1 MQRGS
6 LFVISGPSGAGKG
19 TICQRLLT
27 DTDIH
32 LSISMTTRQPRQ
44 GEVHGV
50 SYYFAEEAEFL
61 AKVEAGGFLEHA
73 NVFGR
78 YYGTPRDTVLEKLNE
93 GKDVLLEIDVQ
104 GALQVKENLPEA
116 ILIFILPP
124 SLEELKNR
132 IVGRGTETEDA
143 IATRLGKALHEISFL
158 DRYDYYVVNDD
169 LDEAVNEVEA
179 IIRTQSLKVADR
191 AQSLIAQ
198 YKEEK

>member
-6 LFVISGPSGAGKG
+6 LFVLSGPSGAGKG
-19 TICQRLLT
+19 TICQKLLA

-44 GEVHGV
+44 GEVHGI
-50 SYYFAEEAEFL
+50 SYYFTEEEDFL
-61 AKVEAGGFLEHA
+61 ARVEAGGFLEYA

-78 YYGTPRDTVLEKLNE
+78 YYGTPRDAVLEKLNE

-104 GALQVKENLPEA
+104 GALQVKENFPEG
-116 ILIFILPP
+116 ILIFVLPP
-124 SLEELKNR
+124 SLEELKKR

-143 IATRLGKALHEISFL
+143 IATRLGKALQEISFL

-169 LDEAVNEVEA
+169 LDQAVDEVKS
-179 IIRTQSLKVADR
+179 IIRSQSLKVADR
-191 AQSLIAQ
+191 AEALIAQ
-198 YKEEK
+198 YKEEN